1 MNKKLLKSFAAAAMS
16 VLAIACAKEQVGPDE
31 GTMVEATFSVDVPG
45 VIGTKAGEGT
55 KATKLYYQVF
65 DAEGTPVTGL
75 PMQIQDI
82 NVSTTVNFQLIKDQ
96 TYNFVFWAQTAEA
109 GYYTVTDLRT
119 ITANYEGKNSN
130 DENFDAFIA
139 VEKALTINGPITKTV
154 TLKRPFAQINVAT
167 TDVLKAGET
176 KVNVNFT
183 GATSAVTVKDV
194 PTVFS
199 PLTDELSSPV
209 NALQFASAAIPEGN
223 FAVTGST
230 ETYKYL
236 AVNYVFAP
244 VDGTVYDVEAA
255 LNVAGKDVTVKVP
268 SVPAK
273 RNYRTNIYGNLLTTT
288 ADFNVVIDPGF
299 ETPDINVESV
309 NVASVKAA
317 NEAFAAGKTN
327 VTITAVEDDDPTD
340 IVLPKTQDA
349 VGIVILATTKALKL
363 VYAADAA
370 DTEKPKNVSIDA
382 KGIASLTIETPASH
396 VELNGTT
403 YSTVT
408 ATTSDNTLVVGKDVT
423 VENLEI
429 LGGSV
434 EIYGKVITLT
444 NKNNCAIKLWSV
456 GDKESWKKAYDAN
469 AQTIELSADIKDFE
483 EVIMIGRDLTI
494 KGEGH
499 EIWNTAARVIRIT
512 AKANVDF
519 YDLKLVSKS
528 NAATDKRCVS
538 FDNTSSGSKV
548 LFDNC
553 SLSADYYCINLT
565 PSSDQEI
572 TIRNATVAAGWAA
585 INCFANNANFIIE
598 NSILKG
604 INDKAE
610 SSWNNFATIV
620 FDGNGL
626 KGGAA
631 VAENGSGN
639 KLSIK
644 SSAIFAHSESGNN
657 QAWFSAQYG
666 AQGNVVEV
674 DGKTKII
681 DTDGSDQADNIVTG
695 ANYVIDGENKQKY
708 VSTNKIYINGSLWV
722 RTIYSQDDFA
732 AEIAAEGVSLVKLG
746 AGVEYTLQDI
756 VADGITIESEENAV
770 INIPTAVAWHGK
782 SVTFRGVTLKSPN
795 DNYIGIQHAAAIKYE
810 NCVIEGQPFSYAET
824 AVFEGCTFNQ
834 TSPGAYNIWTYGSA
848 NITFNNCVFNCAGK
862 GVLVYKEGGTDWYKA
877 TFNDCKFIASAP
889 VAEKAAI
896 EIDSSLNP
904 YEVYINNCTSEGFA
918 NGSKSGNSLWNN
930 KKGDVTNLKVV
941 VDGVLQTLN

>member
-1 MNKKLLKSFAAAAMS
+1 MNKKLFKTFAAAAMS
-16 VLAIACAKEQVGPDE
+16 VLALACAKEQVGPGE
-31 GTMVEATFSVDVPG
+31 GAMVEATFSVDVPG

-75 PMQIQDI
+75 PMQIKDI

-96 TYNFVFWAQTAEA
+96 TYNFVFWAQTAET

-130 DENFDAFIA
+130 DENFDAFFA

-230 ETYKYL
+230 ETYKCL

-255 LNVAGKDVTVKVP
+255 LNVAGKDVAVKVP

-349 VGIVILATTKALKL
+349 VGIVIPATTKALKL
-363 VYAADAA
+363 VYAEGATE
-370 DTEKPKNVSIDA
+370 TEKPKNVSIDA

-423 VENLEI
+423 VENLVI

-434 EIYGKVITLT
+434 EVYGKVVTLS
-444 NKNNCAIKLWSV
+444 NENNCAIKLWSV
-456 GDKESWKKAYDAN
+456 GDKESWKKAYEAK

-483 EVIMIGRDLTI
+483 EVIMLGRDLTI

-499 EIWNTAARVIRIT
+499 EIWNTANRVIRIT
-512 AKANVDF
+512 DKANVDF

-528 NAATDKRCVS
+528 NAANDKRCVS

-585 INCFANNANFIIE
+585 INCFANNAKFIIE

-610 SSWNNFATIV
+610 NSWNNFATIV
-620 FDGNGL
+620 FDGNGYN
-626 KGGAA
+626 GTP
-631 VAENGSGN
+631 VSEQGSGN
-639 KLSIK
+639 ELSIRN
-644 SSAIFAHSESGNN
+644 STIFAHSESSNN
-657 QAWFSAQYG
+657 QAWFSAQFG
-666 AQGNVVEV
+666 AQGNVVKV
-674 DGKTKII
+674 DGATKII
-681 DTDGSDQADNIVTG
+681 DTDGSDQTDNIVTD
-695 ANYVIDGENKQKY
+695 ANYVKDGDGVHKY

-722 RTIYSQDDFA
+722 RTIYSQEDFA
-732 AEIAAEGVSLVKLG
+732 AEIATEGVSLVKLG
-746 AGVEYTLQDI
+746 AGAEYTLQDI

-770 INIPTAVAWHGK
+770 INIPAAVKGK
-782 SVTFRGVTLKSPN
+782 SATFRGVTLKSPN
-795 DNYIGIQHAAAIKYE
+795 ANYIGIQHATTIKYE
-810 NCVIEGQPFSYAET
+810 NCVIEGQPFSYAEN
-824 AVFEGCTFNQ
+824 AVFEKCTFNQ
-834 TSPGAYNIWTYGSA
+834 TSSGSYNIWTYGSK

-862 GVLVYKEGGTDWYKA
+862 SVLIYNEGA
-877 TFNDCKFIASAP
+877 ISASIVTFDKCKFFASES
-889 VAEKAAI
+889 VAGKAAI
-896 EIDSSLNP
+896 EIDSTFTS
-904 YEVYINNCTSEGFA
+904 YEVYINDCTHDGFA
-918 NGSKSGNSLWNN
+918 NGSVSGNSLWN
-930 KKGDVTNLKVV
+930 KKQGDKSVKVF
-941 VDGVLQTLN
+941 VDREQVL